1 MLLHKSTQTTAG
13 ERKRRALRLLIT
25 AAALLLTILLGAGS
39 WATDPAAPAA
49 ETPAVDAAAIDA
61 AATDEVPSVLE
72 STQRHRQVA
81 RMVTRFVE
89 RAHYSKI
96 NVDDELSSLVLENYI
111 DSLDANKHYFRESD
125 ITYFERYR
133 SSLDDVMRTGNFD
146 PILDIF
152 RLYRLRAQQNLD
164 FAIDTL
170 ETGVDFAT
178 DEQYV
183 FNRKDEPWIATSQEM
198 HELWRQRVTN
208 DALSLV
214 LAEKSWEDTVDVL
227 RKRYERVL
235 KRINQLDS
243 DDVFEMFLNS
253 FARTLDPHSSYLSPR
268 QSEEYRIQMSLSYQG
283 IGASLQLEDELVSVL
298 NVIAGGPASID
309 GRLGA
314 NDRIT
319 AVGQGDDGEMVDV
332 VGWQLDDVVQ
342 LIRGP
347 SGTTVL
353 LQVLPADALPGAE
366 QHVVDLVRDK
376 IKLEEQAAKSERI
389 DLDRDGAS
397 TSIGVISVPSFY
409 QDYEAR
415 SRGDKD
421 YVSTTRDVRR
431 LIEELEA
438 DGGIDGLVIDLRGNG
453 GGHLSEAT
461 SLTGLFIP
469 EGPVVQLKDTNGRI
483 EVLDDPVPLVAYGGP
498 LVLLVDRFSASA
510 SEIFA
515 AAIQDY
521 RRGVVIGQRTFG
533 KGTVQNLYILDQYAR
548 RVPDPGLGQ
557 LTLTIGKYYRVTGG
571 STQHRGVLPDIDLP
585 SPIDPERI
593 GESSRDRALPWD
605 QIKATGFL
613 AEEPLDN
620 EIAYLT
626 QYQSGRMQADP
637 DMDYLMRDI
646 AAVDEAR
653 TRTTV
658 SLNQEARIA
667 EREQR
672 QAERLQRENNRRVAI
687 GLEPVESI
695 DDIDA
700 EDQPDILLDQAT
712 HIISDLVSIE
722 GARSAALTEA
732 IVPES

>member
-1 MLLHKSTQTTAG
+1 MPRPGPIL
-13 ERKRRALRLLIT
+13 RRVLVF
-25 AAALLLTILLGAGS
+25 AALTLGALVSGGV
-39 WATDPAAPAA
+39 WADGA
-49 ETPAVDAAAIDA
+49 EDGLTESQQADATPA
-61 AATDEVPSVLE
+61 VLE

-89 RAHYSKI
+89 RAHYARI
-96 NVDDELSSLVLENYI
+96 NVDDELSSLVLDNYI
-111 DSLDANKHYFRESD
+111 ESLDANKHYFRESD

-133 SSLDDVMRTGNFD
+133 LLLDDVMRTGNFD
-146 PILDIF
+146 AILDIF
-152 RLYRLRAQQNLD
+152 RLYRLRAQQNLE

-170 ETGVDFAT
+170 DSGVDFTT
-178 DEQYV
+178 DETYV
-183 FNRKDEPWIATSQEM
+183 FNRKDEPWITTAQEM
-198 HELWRQRVTN
+198 QDLWRRRVTN
-208 DALSLV
+208 DALSLE
-214 LAEKSWEDTVDVL
+214 LADKSWDDTVDVL
-227 RKRYERVL
+227 TKRYERVL

-298 NVIAGGPASID
+298 NVIPGGPASID

-319 AVGQGDDGEMVDV
+319 AVGQGDDGDLVDV

-347 SGTTVL
+347 SGTTVR
-353 LQVLPADALPGAE
+353 LQVLPADALPGSE
-366 QHVVDLVRDK
+366 QHIVDLVRDK
-376 IKLEEQAAKSERI
+376 IKLEEQAAKSERL
-389 DLDRDGAS
+389 DLDRDGQSA
-397 TSIGVISVPSFY
+397 SIGVITVPSFY

-431 LIEELEA
+431 LIEELET
-438 DGGIDGLVIDLRGNG
+438 DGIDGLVIDLRGNG

-483 EVLDDPVPLVAYGGP
+483 EVLDDPVPQVAYSGP

-548 RVPDPGLGQ
+548 RIPDPGLGQ

-585 SPIDPERI
+585 SAVDPERI

-613 AEEPLDN
+613 AEEPLDS

-626 QYQSGRMQADP
+626 QFQSTRMQVDP
-637 DMDYLMRDI
+637 DMNYLMRDI
-646 AAVDEAR
+646 EAVDEAR
-653 TRTTV
+653 TQTTV
-658 SLNQEARIA
+658 SLNKEARIA
-667 EREQR
+667 EREER
-672 QAERLQRENNRRVAI
+672 QAERLQRENDRRIAV
-687 GLEPVESI
+687 GLEAVESL
-695 DDIDA
+695 DDLA
-700 EDQPDILLDQAT
+700 VEDQPDILLNQAT
-712 HIISDLVSIE
+712 EIIADLVSIE
-722 GARSAALTEA
+722 GARSAAVTEA
-732 IVPES
+732 GVPES